1 MGSNLQINIM
11 TTKHSAS
18 SSSIKPKHETA
29 KNQDKSETS
38 NNQQHQ
44 ALLETVDLNQLTVP
58 GLKRYKRVF
67 KLQVKS
73 NARPDL
79 ANAVNSHFEKQ
90 EVEEDKTIYNF
101 IYMVKN
107 KKSKL
112 HNSEN

>member
-1 MGSNLQINIM
+1 M
-11 TTKHSAS
+11 TTKQSATKTNKTQRENEATN
-18 SSSIKPKHETA
+18 KPELME
-29 KNQDKSETS
+29 N
-38 NNQQHQ
+38 
-44 ALLETVDLNQLTVP
+44 VDLNQLTVP

-79 ANAVNSHFEKQ
+79 ANAVNAHFEKQ

-101 IYMVKN
+101 IYMIKN

-112 HNSEN
+112 HNTEN

>member
-1 MGSNLQINIM
+1 M

-38 NNQQHQ
+38 NNNQQHP
-44 ALLETVDLNQLTVP
+44 ALVETVDLNQLTVP

>member
-1 MGSNLQINIM
+1 M

-38 NNQQHQ
+38 NNNQQHPT
-44 ALLETVDLNQLTVP
+44 LLETVDLNQLTVP

-112 HNSEN
+112 HNSE